1 MVTKKKF
8 AFGVELHKAAS
19 PVVYQPDKSLD
30 AIMNRIEDSEDE
42 FVKHLPVSSTNLK
55 MYMGWAA
62 SLILFIGL
70 AWLYNQNT
78 TLTSK
83 VSIVNQENKIL
94 EKELRQSKS
103 TLKESQEILLHL
115 RDKNIASVTT
125 LGGQEISPTSF
136 AKVYWNKEEEKVYID
151 ALGLPEPPDGMVYQ
165 IWSLTNLNPLT
176 PLSIGTLDDFE
187 AVDDKVFSF
196 ENKGLP
202 SVAFGITLE
211 PIGGSETPTMEQLYT
226 FGVVAS

>member
-1 MVTKKKF
+1 M
-8 AFGVELHKAAS
+8 ELAKIAS